1 MIIKKYNMSKDI
13 AEQLLLK
20 GFSAATYYQPY
31 EYTYY
36 YLPYKSPLDDTITFI
51 NKNGIWIVNIICN
64 GKNFKSTIQTIQQF
78 NNLMNLMDINF
89 KL

>member
-1 MIIKKYNMSKDI
+1 MSKDI

-20 GFSAATYYQPY
+20 GFSAAIYYQPY

-64 GKNFKSTIQTIQQF
+64 DKNFKSTIQTIQQF

-89 KL
+89 RL